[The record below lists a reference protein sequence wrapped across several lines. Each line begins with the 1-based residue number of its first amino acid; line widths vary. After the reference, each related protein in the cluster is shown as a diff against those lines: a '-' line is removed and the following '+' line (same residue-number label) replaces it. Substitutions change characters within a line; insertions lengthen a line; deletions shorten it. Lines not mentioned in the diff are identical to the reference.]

1 MGRARKRSFHP
12 RLGHNVSAGGAD
24 QSRTTGGGI
33 FVGRRGPG
41 GGGTFSTERT
51 SYGYNRVRLP
61 NRSSSPSP
69 RAGCSMPISG
79 DCTQLNITTQ
89 WATACFLPTYRK
101 LRAVHGDDFESIY
114 DDLVQKELPTCSLMG
129 VSTGAEYELLRRVA
143 LATAVL
149 MNSEGVPV
157 RYPPD
162 PVTPR
167 PARAD
172 HITQPW
178 LRAMLTGWV

>member
-1 MGRARKRSFHP
+1 
-12 RLGHNVSAGGAD
+12 
-24 QSRTTGGGI
+24 
-33 FVGRRGPG
+33 
-41 GGGTFSTERT
+41 
-51 SYGYNRVRLP
+51 
-61 NRSSSPSP
+61 
-69 RAGCSMPISG
+69 MPISN
-79 DCTQLNITTQ
+79 DCTKIQVTAQ
-89 WATACFLPTYRK
+89 WATACFLPTYQK
-101 LRAVHGDDFESIY
+101 LRAVHGDDYEAIY
-114 DDLVQKELPTCSLMG
+114 DDLVQKELPTCSLAG

-167 PARAD
+167 PARAG
-172 HITQPW
+172 HISTPW